1 MNADIVFIIDCSL
14 SVPYREYQTQKDFVK
29 SLAQYLNIQPGLS
42 RVALVVYGSR
52 AMPVLR
58 FDSSRTIERF
68 YSELA
73 KTPYL
78 GGPRNVDRALTMVM
92 QRIFV
97 DARENVPKIVLL
109 FMAGKQSGES
119 GSLRDSVRPLHLQ
132 GIRTFIFRIGSEPA
146 LRELHAA
153 VDLPGD
159 VFEFASFADLDSKTA
174 PYLAR
179 HIPYSSG
186 MLSLSSFCIILSFS
200 FSFPFRSFFLSLF
213 LSIYLF
219 IHLFILIYLLFY

>member
-1 MNADIVFIIDCSL
+1 M
-14 SVPYREYQTQKDFVK
+14 K
-29 SLAQYLNIQPGLS
+29 SLAQYLNIQPGQS
-42 RVALVVYGSR
+42 RVALIAYGSR
-52 AMPVLR
+52 AMPILR

-78 GGPRNVDRALTMVM
+78 GGPQNVDLALKIAT
-92 QRIFV
+92 QRIFIN
-97 DARENVPKIVLL
+97 ARENVPKVVLL
-109 FMAGKQSGES
+109 FMAGKQARPS
-119 GSLRDSVRPLHLQ
+119 GSLRDSVRPLHQQ

-159 VFEFASFADLDSKTA
+159 VFEFASFADLDLKRV

-179 HIPYSSG
+179 HIPYFSG
-186 MLSLSSFCIILSFS
+186 MLPLNSFCTYISSFLC
-200 FSFPFRSFFLSLF
+200 FFLSLF
-213 LSIYLF
+213 LSPFFLSF
-219 IHLFILIYLLFY
+219 FLSSSLSSYLLFFH